1 LSHVRGN
8 MRFAEW
14 GLGKLSVRCNPGSSR
29 TRGRMKKRFF
39 LARIGQS
46 IRNVCGDIRDR
57 LTIES
62 PAGCD
67 IERKRLPKVSWTR
80 CTQCGRNLRN
90 IVFVNG
96 KPYGP
101 DCYRGAV
108 QRVRGSASA
117 LVGTQDG
124 DISRAPKSATRPE
137 CSSIGR
143 CKTSEAAKGLARSV
157 LMIPP

>member
-1 LSHVRGN
+1 
-8 MRFAEW
+8 
-14 GLGKLSVRCNPGSSR
+14 
-29 TRGRMKKRFF
+29 MKKRFF

-67 IERKRLPKVSWTR
+67 IERKRLPKVSWTQ

-108 QRVRGSASA
+108 REFEAQQAPLWERRTEILAERRKARRDPNAPPLEDAKRVKLQKDWREVF
-117 LVGTQDG
+117 L
-124 DISRAPKSATRPE
+124 
-137 CSSIGR
+137 
-143 CKTSEAAKGLARSV
+143 
-157 LMIPP
+157 